1 MIIGVTGGIGSGKT
15 YICKLLEIASL
26 PVFYSDDVAKRIVND
41 DPDIKKSITDLFGEG
56 AYIELR
62 SIEEK
67 KTEER
72 VKRFILDRKFI
83 SEKIFNDS
91 TLREKMNAIV
101 HPAVL
106 KAFEKW
112 EKEQDSNVVVMESAL
127 LFESGMNKAVDK
139 IIVVSAPEDIKI
151 ARLQKRDS
159 LSEAEIRQRMKSQ
172 CSDAEK
178 LRQADYIITNGPK
191 DDVNIQIFKVLD
203 SIQDQLFDKS
213 PDTAEDTTNVSC
225 THNQTS
231 PLK

>member
-1 MIIGVTGGIGSGKT
+1 MVIGVTGGIGSGKS
-15 YICKLLEIASL
+15 YVCRLLEIASL
-26 PVFYSDDVAKRIVND
+26 PVFYSDDVAKRLVND
-41 DPDIKKSITDLFGEG
+41 DPDIKKSITELFGEG

-62 SIEEK
+62 SIDEK

-72 VKRFILDRKFI
+72 VRRFILDRKFI

-101 HPAVL
+101 HPAVF
-106 KAFEKW
+106 KAFEHW
-112 EKEQDSNVVVMESAL
+112 KEEQNSNVVVVESAL
-127 LFESGMNKAVDK
+127 LFESGMSKYVDK
-139 IIVVSAPEDIKI
+139 VIVVSAPEEVKI

-172 CSDAEK
+172 CSDAER
-178 LRQADYIITNGPK
+178 LRQADYIITNGLR
-191 DDVNIQIFKVLD
+191 DDINAQVFKVLV
-203 SIQDQLFDKS
+203 SIQNQIFDKS
-213 PDTAEDTTNVSC
+213 PDSADDSTSVSY